1 MSESPPQH
9 AVFSSG
15 NQSDDGTKSPVH
27 LLCHARSTSPQLRF
41 NSASTD
47 SHGGDWELL
56 SSGHADDALDV
67 NEYLT
72 EDIFDCTSMAG
83 VAAAEGGS
91 LLSSWWD
98 AAAAV
103 VSSTVASAA
112 AQPIVEC
119 NVLNFLED

>member
-1 MSESPPQH
+1 MSKSPPQH
-9 AVFSSG
+9 AVFLSG
-15 NQSDDGTKSPVH
+15 NQSDGGAKSPGN
-27 LLCHARSTSPQLRF
+27 LLCHARSASPHSPF

-47 SHGGDWELL
+47 SRGGDWELQ
-56 SSGHADDALDV
+56 SSGHTDDALDV

-72 EDIFDCTSMAG
+72 EDIFDCSSVTG

-103 VSSTVASAA
+103 VSSTVNLRVQRIEFS
-112 AQPIVEC
+112 
-119 NVLNFLED
+119 

>member
-1 MSESPPQH
+1 MQ
-9 AVFSSG
+9 
-15 NQSDDGTKSPVH
+15 
-27 LLCHARSTSPQLRF
+27 
-41 NSASTD
+41 
-47 SHGGDWELL
+47 

-72 EDIFDCTSMAG
+72 EDIFDCTSMTG

-112 AQPIVEC
+112 AQPILEC